1 MTTMLLYGSAFYSLM
16 FLVTFP
22 AYALLDE
29 TMSRTRSIQGF
40 VEHSLAC
47 GMAVG
52 PVAKVAQD
60 MTVREHVWKVSRI
73 CFFIA
78 FASNSRSLS

>member
-1 MTTMLLYGSAFYSLM
+1 MKTMLLYGSAFYSLM

-29 TMSRTRSIQGF
+29 TMSRTRSMQGF

-52 PVAKVAQD
+52 PVAKWRRMGACV
-60 MTVREHVWKVSRI
+60 T
-73 CFFIA
+73 
-78 FASNSRSLS
+78 